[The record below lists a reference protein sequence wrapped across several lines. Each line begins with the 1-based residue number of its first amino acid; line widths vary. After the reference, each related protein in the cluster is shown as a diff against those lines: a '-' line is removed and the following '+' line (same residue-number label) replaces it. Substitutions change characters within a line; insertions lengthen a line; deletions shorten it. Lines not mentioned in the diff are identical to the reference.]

1 MKKIIATSLL
11 GVLLTTLIIPW
22 GPHTVMA
29 TDTVPCNTVA
39 VSDLDV
45 TIQVP
50 SSLYYLTRN
59 VSAGNE
65 AFAVLKELDDSAN
78 ANDMLNYYIAN
89 DVYVDIFPEDLQYEI
104 LVQGS
109 KIHSSEE
116 VKDFTQLEETDFAP
130 YVERMRKEYEEAG
143 IDCDCIV
150 LDRKNEQTF
159 LVTSTHSTLNNTSVY
174 VLRLYTVVN
183 GYNYYYVLQ
192 SNGKEIDATL
202 EGLLYDIA
210 NSAVYEPVEASIT
223 ESSLFM
229 ELYETVIGFGLTI
242 LILGG
247 ILFTLIH
254 AQKKAKK

>member
-1 MKKIIATSLL
+1 MKKIIVTSLV
-11 GVLLTTLIIPW
+11 GVLLTALIIPW

-104 LVQGS
+104 LV
-109 KIHSSEE
+109 HSSED
-116 VKDFTQLEETDFAP
+116 VKDFTQLEEADFVP
-130 YVERMRKEYEEAG
+130 YIERMRKEYEEAG

-150 LDRKNEQTF
+150 LDQKNEQTF

-202 EGLLYDIA
+202 EELLYDIA
-210 NSAVYEPVEASIT
+210 NSAVYEHVEASIT

-242 LILGG
+242 LILDHRLHIVVRSALSGKRAIG
-247 ILFTLIH
+247 
-254 AQKKAKK
+254 QP